1 MSENTKKKWR
11 YLSTFCSLIALAILV
26 YILYSFIA
34 YSDDVERL
42 VKNVKVNSI
51 GLGLA
56 ALAAVLTGQS

>member
-1 MSENTKKKWR
+1 MSENTKKKCR